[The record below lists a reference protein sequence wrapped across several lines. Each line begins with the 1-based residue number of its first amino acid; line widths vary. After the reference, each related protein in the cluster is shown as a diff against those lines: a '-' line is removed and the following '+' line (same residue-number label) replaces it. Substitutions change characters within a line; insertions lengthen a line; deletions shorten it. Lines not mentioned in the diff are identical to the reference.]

1 MSMKLR
7 RGLACGVVLGVSA
20 VAATPAFAQGLLTTH
35 RISAP
40 LALEAV
46 GAAVASCASQ
56 GYFESAVVV
65 DASGARQ
72 AVLRGDNAGVHTID
86 SATSKAYTSAS
97 FKGPSAAVAE
107 RLLANPQ
114 TAQLAHLPGVLF
126 LGGGLPIKIGEEVV
140 GAIGAAGAPGGD
152 KDEACAKAGIDKIA
166 DRLK

>member
-1 MSMKLR
+1 MSI
-7 RGLACGVVLGVSA
+7 A
-20 VAATPAFAQGLLTTH
+20 VAAVPAFAQGLLNMH
-35 RISAP
+35 RVSAQ

-46 GAAVASCASQ
+46 GAAVAQCASQ

-72 AVLRGDNAGVHTID
+72 AVLRGDNAGIHTID

-97 FKGPSAAVAE
+97 FKAPSAAIAE

-114 TAQLAHLPGVLF
+114 GAQLGHLPGVLL
-126 LGGGLPIKIGEEVV
+126 LGGGLPIKIGDEVV

-152 KDEACAKAGIDKIA
+152 KDEACAKAGLDRIA

>member
-7 RGLACGVVLGVSA
+7 RGLACSVVLVASA
-20 VAATPAFAQGLLTTH
+20 AAMPALAQGLLSTH
-35 RISAP
+35 RISAE

-46 GAAVASCASQ
+46 GAAVAQCASQ
-56 GYFESAVVV
+56 GYAESAVVV

-72 AVLRGDNAGVHTID
+72 ALLRGDNAGVHTLD
-86 SATSKAYTSAS
+86 SATGKAYTSAS
-97 FKGPSAAVAE
+97 FKAPSAAAAE

-114 TAQLAHLPGVLF
+114 TAQLGHLPGVLL
-126 LGGGLPIKIGEEVV
+126 LGGGLPIKIGDEVV

-152 KDEACAKAGIDKIA
+152 KDEACAKAGLDKIA

>member
-1 MSMKLR
+1 MSMELR
-7 RGLACGVVLGVSA
+7 RGLACSVVL
-20 VAATPAFAQGLLTTH
+20 AASTAAMPAFAQGLLSTH
-35 RISAP
+35 RISAE

-46 GAAVASCASQ
+46 GAAVAQCASQ
-56 GYFESAVVV
+56 GYAESAVVV

-72 AVLRGDNAGVHTID
+72 AVLRGDNAGIHSLD
-86 SATSKAYTSAS
+86 SAMGKAYTSSS
-97 FKGPSAAVAE
+97 FKAPSAAVAE

-114 TAQLAHLPGVLF
+114 TAQLGHLPGVLL
-126 LGGGLPIKIGEEVV
+126 LGGGLPIKIGDEVV

>member
-7 RGLACGVVLGVSA
+7 HGLASGVVLGSLA
-20 VAATPAFAQGLLTTH
+20 VAAVPAFAQGLLTTH
-35 RISAP
+35 RVSAE

-46 GAAVASCASQ
+46 GAAVAQCKSQ
-56 GYFESAVVV
+56 GYAESAVVV

-97 FKGPSAAVAE
+97 FKAPSAAAAE

-114 TAQLAHLPGVLF
+114 TAQLAHLPHVLL
-126 LGGGLPIKIGEEVV
+126 LGGGLPIKIGDEVV

-152 KDEACAKAGIDKIA
+152 KDEACAKAGLDKIA

>member
-1 MSMKLR
+1 MNLKHGPL
-7 RGLACGVVLGVSA
+7 A
-20 VAATPAFAQGLLTTH
+20 VAALISIAVASVPAFAQGLLNMH
-35 RISAP
+35 QVSAQ

-46 GAAVASCASQ
+46 GATVAQCASQ

-72 AVLRGDNAGVHTID
+72 AVLRGDNAGIHTID

-97 FKGPSAAVAE
+97 FKAPSAAIAE

-114 TAQLAHLPGVLF
+114 GAQLGHLPGVLL
-126 LGGGLPIKIGEEVV
+126 LGGGLPIKIGDEVV

-152 KDEACAKAGIDKIA
+152 KDEACAKAGLDRIA